1 MLNLT
6 RRSRNWGGLAFLHFA
21 GLAILLHCSLQNHAM
36 LGRSV
41 SVARRWVVVSHWAI
55 LVSKARGGQD
65 AAEERIQRET
75 QTQIEER

>member
-1 MLNLT
+1 
-6 RRSRNWGGLAFLHFA
+6 
-21 GLAILLHCSLQNHAM
+21 M